1 MTASFSVILYRVSQV
16 KSENVTI
23 NAQLYMVATPIG
35 NLGDISERA
44 LSVLSSVDLITAED
58 TRHTGQLLNAL
69 GIKQSLLSVHEHN
82 ERQRVAQVLAVLA
95 EGKSVAFVSDAGTPA
110 ISDPGSLLAQGVA
123 EAGYAV
129 IPIPGA
135 SSVITALSASGL
147 ELREGFTFMGFM
159 PTNNKEQK
167 ALLSQLDQAI
177 TVSVVFESPHRIMS
191 TLETFALHWG
201 DRALV
206 LAKELTK
213 IHERFVRGSCQSV
226 YQALLDHPDWQRGEF
241 VLMLAGQKTDSRTDN
256 DKLSLSLTEILTPL
270 LAQLPLSQAV
280 KLAVEITGLKKKP
293 IYDLALSLQ
302 EK

>member
-1 MTASFSVILYRVSQV
+1 M

-23 NAQLYMVATPIG
+23 SAQLYMVATPIG

-44 LSVLSSVDLITAED
+44 LSVLSSVELIAAED

-69 GIKQSLLSVHEHN
+69 GIKKPLLSVHEHN
-82 ERQRVAQVLAVLA
+82 ERQRIAQVLAVLA

-110 ISDPGSLLAQGVA
+110 ISDPGSLLARGVA

-147 ELREGFTFMGFM
+147 DLRDGFAFMGFM
-159 PTNNKEQK
+159 PTSNKAQK
-167 ALLSQLDQAI
+167 ALLSRLDQAV
-177 TVSVVFESPHRIMS
+177 TVSLVFESPHRIMS
-191 TLETFALHWG
+191 TLESFALHWA
-201 DRALV
+201 DRPLV

-213 IHERFVRGSCQSV
+213 VHERFVRGSCQSV

-241 VLMLAGQKTDSRTDN
+241 VLMLAGQNSEPDADQDQLT
-256 DKLSLSLTEILTPL
+256 LSLTNLLTPL

-280 KLAVEITGLKKKP
+280 KLAVDMTGLKKKA

-302 EK
+302 AE